1 MIAAYKRNSGIATIV
16 FVASLAGGIALTPSG
31 KNMWDNAPL
40 GPLFGITYVVTFF
53 LAFWWY
59 IKAKGRSGAWILM
72 LFLNLLGMLV
82 ILLLKD
88 RCENGLEPV
97 AEGAP
102 LKN

>member
-1 MIAAYKRNSGIATIV
+1 MIASYKRKAGIATVV
-16 FVASLAGGIALTPSG
+16 FVIGMAGGIALTRNGGNVWES
-31 KNMWDNAPL
+31 APL
-40 GPLFGITYVVTFF
+40 GPLFGITYVVAFF

-72 LFLNLLGMLV
+72 LLLNLLGMIV

-88 RCENGLEPV
+88 HCENGQEPV

-102 LKN
+102 LKS